1 MNTYTEYNHSIQLDI
16 AKDFGLEAGGFSPVK
31 PALSFKQ
38 AMLLNAKYPNADEYS
53 LSPSDKAF
61 QIAKRYASLKAMWAK
76 SQTR

>member
-16 AKDFGLEAGGFSPVK
+16 AKDFGLEAGGFAPSR

-38 AMLLNAKYPNADEYS
+38 AMLLNAKYPNSDEFS

-61 QIAKRYASLKAMWAK
+61 TIAKRYASLKAMWAK

>member
-1 MNTYTEYNHSIQLDI
+1 MNTYNEYSHSIQLDI

-38 AMLLNAKYPNADEYS
+38 AMLLNAKYPNSDEFS

-61 QIAKRYASLKAMWAK
+61 QIAKRYASLKAMWVK